1 MHPDEL
7 TRLVDRELKRLPS
20 PRAPETLLPRVMT
33 AVQVL
38 PARAGA
44 VGWWYRWPVAVRALA
59 AAASVAV
66 LAGLW
71 WFWPAMQAQAVGVLA
86 DSTGERF
93 GVVQDLFRQAA
104 ATSTALGALW
114 RTVLQPLSWVLLPLV
129 LLMWAA
135 CAAFGAALGRVAL
148 GGATQS

>member
-7 TRLVDRELKRLPS
+7 ARLVDRELKRLAS
-20 PRAPETLLPRVMT
+20 PRAPDTLLPRVMT
-33 AVQVL
+33 AVQAR
-38 PARAGA
+38 PARTGA
-44 VGWWYRWPVAVRALA
+44 VGWWYRWPIPVRVLS

-66 LAGLW
+66 LAGLL
-71 WFWPAMQAQAVGVLA
+71 WFWPAMQAQLA
-86 DSTGERF
+86 AALAGTTAARF
-93 GVVQDLFRQAA
+93 GVVLDVFRQAA
-104 ATSTALGALW
+104 AISTALDALW
-114 RTVLQPLSWVLLPLV
+114 RTVLQPLSSVVLPLV

>member
-7 TRLVDRELKRLPS
+7 ARLVDRELKRLAS

-33 AVQVL
+33 AVQAR
-38 PARAGA
+38 PARTGA
-44 VGWWYRWPVAVRALA
+44 VGWWYRWPIPVRVLS

-66 LAGLW
+66 LAGLL
-71 WFWPAMQAQAVGVLA
+71 WFWPAMQAQLA
-86 DSTGERF
+86 AALAGTTAARF
-93 GVVQDLFRQAA
+93 GVVLDVFRQAA
-104 ATSTALGALW
+104 AISTALDALW
-114 RTVLQPLSWVLLPLV
+114 RTVLQPLSSVVLPLV

>member
-7 TRLVDRELKRLPS
+7 ARLVDRELKRLPA

-33 AVQVL
+33 AVRQL
-38 PARAGA
+38 PSRTRA
-44 VGWWYRWPVAVRALA
+44 VGWWYRWPLAVRGLS

-66 LAGLW
+66 LAGVVW
-71 WFWPAMQAQAVGVLA
+71 VWPAMQAHLVAALA
-86 DSTGERF
+86 DSTGTRL
-93 GVVQDLFRQAA
+93 GGALDVVRQAA
-104 ATSTALGALW
+104 ALSTALDVLW
-114 RTVLQPLSWVLLPLV
+114 RTVLQPICWVLLPLV

>member
-7 TRLVDRELKRLPS
+7 ARLVDRELKRLPA

-33 AVQVL
+33 AVRQL
-38 PARAGA
+38 PARTGA
-44 VGWWYRWPVAVRALA
+44 IGWWYRWPVAVRALS

-71 WFWPAMQAQAVGVLA
+71 WFWPVLHAQAAGVLA
-86 DSTGERF
+86 TSAGARF
-93 GVVQDLFRQAA
+93 SVVLDVFRQASA
-104 ATSTALGALW
+104 ISTALDALW

-148 GGATQS
+148 GGATHS